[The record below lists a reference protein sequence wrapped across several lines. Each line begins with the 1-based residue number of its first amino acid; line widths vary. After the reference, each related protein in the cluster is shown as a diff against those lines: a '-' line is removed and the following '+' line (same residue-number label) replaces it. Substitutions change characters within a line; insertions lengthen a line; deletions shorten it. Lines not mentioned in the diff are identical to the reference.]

1 MNNSFYKKLIEQPEL
16 LKESEST
23 ILAVRKRKYLVERI
37 IGCIRGIKQGKYKD
51 FEKSE
56 VEVIVDNL
64 MVRGLI
70 NIDKIEEIPINHN

>member
-16 LKESEST
+16 LKECEGT

-70 NIDKIEEIPINHN
+70 NIDKIEEIPINHH